1 MSSIPLRSPVTFTF
15 NPHHGP
21 VHAVD
26 CSRFHR
32 HAFVSSG
39 QDQCLR
45 IYNLLQ
51 VSRIIIVVV
60 IVDWNLAAPIS
71 TSIYSLLPLCL
82 VIIVVVI
89 VDWNLS
95 ASIST
100 SINNLPQ
107 VSLVIIMV
115 VIVDW
120 NPISTSVY
128 SLLQVSLVI
137 IVVVIVDR
145 NLSALTRTSA
155 SVCATCCR

>member
-95 ASIST
+95 A
-100 SINNLPQ
+100 
-107 VSLVIIMV
+107 
-115 VIVDW
+115 
-120 NPISTSVY
+120 PISSSIY
-128 SLLQVSLVI
+128 NLLQLSRII
-137 IVVVIVDR
+137 IVVVIVDW
-145 NLSALTRTSA
+145 NLSAPI
-155 SVCATCCR
+155 C

>member
-95 ASIST
+95 A
-100 SINNLPQ
+100 
-107 VSLVIIMV
+107 
-115 VIVDW
+115 
-120 NPISTSVY
+120 PISTSVY